1 MSSNRAAYLLE
12 AHKTPLEIQQ
22 APYPTP
28 DPGTIVVRNHAV
40 AINPVDWKL
49 QKFEIFPLKYPF
61 ILGEDVAGEVIA
73 IGDGVTNFTLGQRV
87 IGHCKNFTTGDNRY
101 SGFQD
106 FTILS
111 ATLTASLPP
120 SISYEKA
127 VVLPVS
133 ISTAAAGLF
142 QKDYLNLPHPSLSS
156 QPTGQTILIWGG
168 SSSVGLSAV
177 QLAHAAGVEVITTA
191 SQHNHGLLKSLGVSE
206 VYDYRSPT
214 VVDDIVTALENKH
227 VVGAYD
233 CISEEQTQRACAE
246 ILERSNAAR
255 KVLVYTN
262 DVLTP
267 EGLPASV
274 TAKGIFCL
282 TVEDNEVG
290 PAVWVEYLPK
300 ALECGQFKPLP
311 EPLVIGTGLECIQ
324 MAIER
329 NMAGLSAAK
338 AVVRL
343 V

>member
-49 QKFEIFPLKYPF
+49 QKFEIFPINVLSGALSQIQSSLNQINKH
-61 ILGEDVAGEVIA
+61 
-73 IGDGVTNFTLGQRV
+73 RR
-87 IGHCKNFTTGDNRY
+87 HCKNFTAGDNRY
-101 SGFQD
+101 SGFQN
-106 FTILS
+106 FTVLS
-111 ATLTASLPP
+111 ATLTAPLPP

-133 ISTAAAGLF
+133 VSTAAAGLF
-142 QKDYLNLPHPSLSS
+142 QKDHLNLPHPSLSP

-191 SQHNHGLLKSLGVSE
+191 SQHNHALLKSLGVLK

-214 VVDDIVTALENKH
+214 VVDDIVAALENKH

-233 CISEEQTQRACAE
+233 CISEDKTQRACAE

-300 ALECGQFKPLP
+300 ALEYGRFKPLP
-311 EPLVIGTGLECIQ
+311 EPLVVGTGLECVQ
-324 MAIER
+324 MGIER
-329 NMAGLSAAK
+329 SMAGLSATK